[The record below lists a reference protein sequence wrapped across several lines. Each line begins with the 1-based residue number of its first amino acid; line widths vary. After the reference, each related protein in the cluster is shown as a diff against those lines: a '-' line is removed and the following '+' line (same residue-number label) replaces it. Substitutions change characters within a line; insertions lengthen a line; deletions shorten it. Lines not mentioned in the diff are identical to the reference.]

1 MNNIR
6 NLLNDPKFAMIGMSA
21 LFLFIA
27 LRLAYVN
34 GFFSSDS
41 APVKQVN
48 TGVGKVISEAS
59 SIVRR
64 PSGQNDIVLTKDVGH
79 LSTDS
84 FINLPNNPFERKG
97 HKTTVATAVVDE
109 EESFP
114 LILGMIIFDR
124 FPMAVIDNKTAK
136 KGDVLHDRYAVI
148 RVKSNEVVLWD
159 NVTNQEVRVRY
170 PENISSQSNVVTTK
184 EINDEL
190 PNPLPSSY

>member
-6 NLLNDPKFAMIGMSA
+6 NLLNDPKFAMIGLSG

-41 APVKQVN
+41 APVEQVS
-48 TGVGKVISEAS
+48 TSVSKVISEAS

-64 PSGQNDIVLTKDVGH
+64 PSVQKDIVLTKDVGH
-79 LSTDS
+79 LSIDS

-97 HKTTVATAVVDE
+97 HKTTVATDVVDE
-109 EESFP
+109 GESFP

-124 FPMAVIDNKTAK
+124 FPVAVIDNETVK
-136 KGDVLHDRYAVI
+136 KGDILHDRYAVV

-159 NVTNQEVRVRY
+159 NVANQEARVRY
-170 PENISSQSNVVTTK
+170 PENISSQ
-184 EINDEL
+184 INDEL
-190 PNPLPSSY
+190 PDPLPSSY